1 MSDAENVK
9 ELLDGT
15 VDPSELEE
23 DSELYFLAERI
34 YGKEALEQ
42 MGISAPVV
50 PTAVFDESDYSNGNY
65 NEVEL
70 PEEPDEEESPKTVS
84 KPRRT
89 KLPLLTGLVGLM
101 IVSLNILMG
110 IGSFIELCEDPP
122 VDLPLEFNSKA
133 SHQGDILH
141 VTWTISNMDPS
152 LGYSV
157 EWVISENGSQTMV
170 DTNSFN
176 WTSQN
181 TYIHIESRMIDVS
194 PWCYISTLYE
204 NQTEI
209 AVSNECEGQ
218 VSIETMSETT
228 SDNGQCEDNPRLVW
242 SQAREY
248 ENLDSWAPAGSGDL
262 LDGALLML
270 FVIIAL
276 SGLRRK
282 SPS

>member
-1 MSDAENVK
+1 MSDPENVK

-15 VDPSELEE
+15 VNPSELEE
-23 DSELYFLAERI
+23 DSELYSLAERI
-34 YGKEALEQ
+34 YGKEALEE

-50 PTAVFDESDYSNGNY
+50 PTAVFDEPDYSNGNN

-70 PEEPDEEESPKTVS
+70 PEILDEEELPTVS

-89 KLPLLTGLVGLM
+89 KLTLLTGLLGLM

-110 IGSFIELCEDPP
+110 IGSFIDLCEDPP

-133 SHQGDILH
+133 SQQGDILH

-157 EWVISENGSQTMV
+157 EWVISENGSQTLV

-181 TYIHIESRMIDVS
+181 TYIHIESRMVDVS

-209 AVSNECEGQ
+209 AESNECEGQ
-218 VSIETMSETT
+218 VSIETMSE
-228 SDNGQCEDNPRLVW
+228 SPSENADCEDNSRLVW
-242 SQAREY
+242 SRASEY
-248 ENLDSWAPAGSGDL
+248 ESLDSWAPAGSGDL

-270 FVIIAL
+270 FGIIAI

-282 SPS
+282 TAN